1 MAHSCENLLL
11 RRYIDKAMVD
21 LPSLPNVVVEI
32 LDATNAEGTT
42 TSEIER
48 LVSMDQAIVT
58 KLLKVVN
65 SAYFGLPRLVTD
77 VKQVVAILGL
87 HQVRNLVLSI
97 GVLNALESPN
107 PRVASIQ
114 TQLWQEAF
122 GSAKIAEM
130 VAGNKKLDKSVS
142 ENVYIG
148 GLLHDIGR
156 LFLFTLFRSP
166 YEQVLMESEDRDE
179 PLEVTERRVLG
190 TTHAEL
196 GGVLADKWNF
206 PTELIEMIR
215 DHDRPIDSSLPPA
228 VICVAIAD
236 KLVGA
241 VVEGEIVGLADS
253 LDEGARLWL
262 GLDSAQIETLGH
274 QASEKVREA
283 SEVMGLLAA

>member
-32 LDATNAEGTT
+32 LDATKNEGASTGQ
-42 TSEIER
+42 IEK

-77 VKQVVAILGL
+77 VKQVIAILGL

-107 PRVASIQ
+107 PRVAAIQ

-122 GSAKIAEM
+122 GSAKIADM
-130 VAGNKKLDKSVS
+130 VAEQKKLEKHIRD
-142 ENVYIG
+142 NVYIG

-166 YEQVLMESEDRDE
+166 YEQVIMESLDRDE
-179 PLEVTERRVLG
+179 PLSLTERRVLG

-196 GGVLADKWNF
+196 GGVLADRWNF
-206 PTELIEMIR
+206 PIELIEMIR
-215 DHDRPIDSSLPPA
+215 DHDQPVDRALPPH
-228 VICVAIAD
+228 VICVSIAD
-236 KLVGA
+236 KIVSA
-241 VVEGEIVGLADS
+241 VVENEIEGIS
-253 LDEGARLWL
+253 EFLDEGSRMWL
-262 GLDSAQIETLGH
+262 GLDSAQIETFGH
-274 QASEKVREA
+274 KASQQIKEA
-283 SEVMGLLAA
+283 SEVMGLIAA

>member
-32 LDATNAEGTT
+32 LDATNSEGASTGQ
-42 TSEIER
+42 IEK

-65 SAYFGLPRLVTD
+65 SAYFGLPRQVTD
-77 VKQVVAILGL
+77 VKQVISILGL

-107 PRVASIQ
+107 PRVAAIQ
-114 TQLWQEAF
+114 SQLWQEAF
-122 GSAKIAEM
+122 GSAKIADMIAEQKRLEKG
-130 VAGNKKLDKSVS
+130 VRDH
-142 ENVYIG
+142 VYIG

-166 YEQVLMESEDRDE
+166 YEQVIMESLDRDE
-179 PLEVTERRVLG
+179 PLTVTERRVLG

-196 GGVLADKWNF
+196 GGVLADRWNF

-215 DHDRPIDSSLPPA
+215 DHDQPVDRSLPPN
-228 VICVAIAD
+228 VICVSIAD
-236 KLVGA
+236 KLVSA
-241 VVEGEIVGLADS
+241 VVENEIEGISAC
-253 LDEGARLWL
+253 LDEGSRIWL
-262 GLDSAQIETLGH
+262 GLESAQIESLGYS
-274 QASEKVREA
+274 ASEQIKQA

>member
-1 MAHSCENLLL
+1 
-11 RRYIDKAMVD
+11 MVD

-32 LDATNAEGTT
+32 LDATNSEGASTGQ
-42 TSEIER
+42 IEK

-65 SAYFGLPRLVTD
+65 SAYFGLPRQVTD
-77 VKQVVAILGL
+77 VKQVISILGL

-107 PRVASIQ
+107 PRVAAIQ
-114 TQLWQEAF
+114 SQLWQEAF
-122 GSAKIAEM
+122 GSAKIADMIAEQKRLEKG
-130 VAGNKKLDKSVS
+130 VRDH
-142 ENVYIG
+142 VYIG

-166 YEQVLMESEDRDE
+166 YEQVIMESLDRDE
-179 PLEVTERRVLG
+179 PLTVTERRVLG

-196 GGVLADKWNF
+196 GGVLADRWNF

-215 DHDRPIDSSLPPA
+215 DHDQPVDRSLPPN
-228 VICVAIAD
+228 VICVSIAD
-236 KLVGA
+236 KLVSA
-241 VVEGEIVGLADS
+241 VVENEIEGISAC
-253 LDEGARLWL
+253 LDEGSRIWL
-262 GLDSAQIETLGH
+262 GLESAQIESLGYS
-274 QASEKVREA
+274 ASEQIKQA